1 MAAFSLRLFV
11 LLGLLLGVSATAAA
25 ADKHAPKPD
34 WPAIRAVIADQLAA
48 FRKDD
53 DSRAFSHASPGIRK
67 QFRTAQRFMDM
78 VRESYFPLYRPRS
91 TDFLEPAVIQG
102 DIIQPLR
109 VVAQDGTV
117 LVALYVMERGA
128 DGKWKIRGCELAPS
142 AAQSI

>member
-1 MAAFSLRLFV
+1 MAPV
-11 LLGLLLGVSATAAA
+11 LLRFVVLFGLLLSMTASAVA
-25 ADKHAPKPD
+25 ADKRAVKPD

-53 DSRAFSHASPGIRK
+53 DSRAFFHAAPGIRK
-67 QFRTAQRFMDM
+67 QFRTAQRFMEM